1 MATTNGVILIGGL
14 AVAYMWWKKNNG
26 AAFSPVMR
34 STEFTGNPTN
44 FQLGTIESANWIAQR
59 SIATPSTPDPYVTA
73 ASQNRGDGNLYV
85 GVPSIGPSG
94 DVSR

>member
-44 FQLGTIESANWIAQR
+44 FQLGTIETANWIAQR
-59 SIATPSTPDPYVTA
+59 NNATPPSTYAVGTM
-73 ASQNRGDGNLYV
+73 GKTGNWHL
-85 GVPSIGPSG
+85 
-94 DVSR
+94 